1 MNPPIRSWQGL
12 RIWIVGASSGI
23 GAALAK
29 ALATQGAAL
38 VLSARRLAPMQAL
51 GIEGASLIPL
61 DVCDQRQL
69 ASACEQ
75 VLDGGNVDLVIWM
88 AGIYQPVKSTN
99 YRLNEVLAITQTN
112 YLSLLYALD
121 HLLPYFLQRSKRVP
135 KPVSGLVIVSSVAGY
150 RGLPKALAY
159 GPSKA
164 ALTHLAEVLHLELTT
179 QGIGVWVVH
188 PGFVQTPATA
198 INDFHMPALISAEQA
213 AHEIVLGLEQ
223 SAFEIHFPRRF
234 TRFMKCLRWLPDRLY
249 FALLRRTLG
258 GSEPDA
264 LQAPER
270 TR

>member
-29 ALATQGAAL
+29 ALSTQGAEL

-51 GIEGASLIPL
+51 GIDKASLVPL
-61 DVCDQRQL
+61 DVCDQHQL
-69 ASACEQ
+69 AAACEQ
-75 VLDGGNVDLVIWM
+75 VLADDKVDLVIWM
-88 AGIYQPVKSTN
+88 VGIYQPVKSTN
-99 YRLNEVLAITQTN
+99 YRLNDVLAITQTN

-121 HLLPYFLQRSKRVP
+121 HLLPYFLQRAKRIP
-135 KPVSGLVIVSSVAGY
+135 EPVSGLVIVSSVAGY

-164 ALTHLAEVLHLELTT
+164 ALTHLAEVLHLELTVH
-179 QGIGVWVVH
+179 GIGVWVVH
-188 PGFVQTPATA
+188 PGFVETPATA
-198 INDFHMPALISAEQA
+198 INDFRMPALISAEQA
-213 AHEIVLGLEQ
+213 AREIMLGLERN
-223 SAFEIHFPRRF
+223 AFEIHFPRRF

-249 FALLRRTLG
+249 FALLRRTLDG
-258 GSEPDA
+258 TEPKV
-264 LQAPER
+264 LQAPDR